1 MGATWI
7 MGDPNN
13 KGGYEVKY
21 SDPTG
26 VILDISVNGWA
37 GAQKSPGAA
46 DNGPFSAEAVR
57 PARHTAHRHRR
68 RT

>member
-1 MGATWI
+1 

-46 DNGPFSAEAVR
+46 DNGPFSREAVR